1 MTLVLAWIRK
11 VGITEELCVASDS
24 RVTSGKAWDCCPKIK
39 AFNRADSVLAFAGDT
54 AYAYPMMEQVSNS
67 INFHPKLSTR
77 ALDIT
82 DLKGHIGRVIS
93 NMREYLHDSIQP
105 YKKFIPENPETQFL
119 FAGYS
124 WKYGKYKMWK
134 LEYKSKKNQFIIYE
148 CQTLM
153 KNQLVVLADTSQN
166 KDFEGLKLRE
176 NLIRRR
182 IFLRME
188 QKGKKQGDFFDM
200 EPFEVLRDII
210 RNDDDWAIGGTP
222 QLVKIYKH
230 LNTMAYGIFW
240 PNKES
245 QQITIMG
252 RPIMKYES
260 FRNPIIDPDSLEK
273 SYMKINNENEFEI
286 TFDDGKFEK
295 YREIK
300 DL

>member
-11 VGITEELCVASDS
+11 VGTTEELCIASDS

-39 AFNRADSVLAFAGDT
+39 LLDRKDSILGFAGDT
-54 AYAYPMMEQVSNS
+54 AYAYPMMEQVSNA

-77 ALDIT
+77 ALDIS
-82 DLKGHIGRVIS
+82 DLKGHIARIIS

-105 YKKFIPENPETQFL
+105 HKKFIPESPETQYL

-124 WKYGKYKMWK
+124 WKYSEFKMWK
-134 LEYKSKKNQFIIYE
+134 FEYKERKNEFVPFE
-148 CQTLM
+148 CSTLM
-153 KNQLVVLADTSQN
+153 RNQIVVLIDSAKN
-166 KDFEGLKLRE
+166 KNFEGKELRE
-176 NLIRRR
+176 NLVRRR
-182 IFLRME
+182 IFLKMQE
-188 QKGKKQGDFFDM
+188 KGKIAGNFFDM

-222 QLVKIYKH
+222 QLIKVYKH
-230 LNTMAYGIFW
+230 LNSMPYGIYW

-245 QQITIMG
+245 HQITMMG
-252 RPIMKYES
+252 RPLLSYET
-260 FRNPIIDPDSLEK
+260 FRNPIIDPDTFEK
-273 SYMKINNENEFEI
+273 SYMKVNNEEEFKI
-286 TFDDGKFEK
+286 TYDDGKFEK